1 MNTAI
6 LSPTGGYMGIGFAI
20 PSSIMKNVEAQIV
33 ANGEVSRG
41 SIGVM
46 LQPIDQ
52 DLAEALK
59 LDKPEGALVAQ
70 IKKDSPGDKAGLK
83 QGDIIT
89 KMNGIPVKSMNT
101 LRNEIMLLPPNT
113 TIQLTI
119 NRQGKVMVIPVTIG
133 NPGSEDNPSS
143 SIAVKKLGIEVET
156 LTPHTAKQNGY
167 IDDTAGVIIKKIY
180 SDSVAQMAGIRTGW
194 VIMAVNHKK
203 VSSIEEFNKA
213 IETTDGN
220 RILLLINAKGSVRF
234 FSIKISK

>member
-1 MNTAI
+1 
-6 LSPTGGYMGIGFAI
+6 
-20 PSSIMKNVEAQIV
+20 
-33 ANGEVSRG
+33 
-41 SIGVM
+41 M

-70 IKKDSPGDKAGLK
+70 IKKDSPADKAGVK
-83 QGDIIT
+83 QGDIII

-119 NRQGKVMVIPVTIG
+119 NRQGKTMIVPVTIG
-133 NPGSEDNPSS
+133 TPDAQSNPSS
-143 SIAVKKLGIEVET
+143 TIAVKKLGIEVEA
-156 LTPHTAKQNGY
+156 LSAESAKQNGY
-167 IDDTAGVIIKKIY
+167 SDDTTGVIIKKIH
-180 SDSVAQMAGIRTGW
+180 SDSIAQMAGIRTGW

-213 IETTDGN
+213 IESTDGN
-220 RILLLINAKGSVRF
+220 RVLLLINAKGSVRF
-234 FSIKISK
+234 FSMKMAK